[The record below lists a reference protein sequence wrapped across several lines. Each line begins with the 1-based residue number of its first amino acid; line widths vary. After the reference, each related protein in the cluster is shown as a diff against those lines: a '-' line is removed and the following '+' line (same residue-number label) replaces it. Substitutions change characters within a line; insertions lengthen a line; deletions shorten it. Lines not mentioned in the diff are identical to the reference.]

1 MEAKTQ
7 EILQNELKVKRICRF
22 CLCQNTT
29 KLSNIYMR
37 DTRIKT
43 SAPLPIQIMAIASI
57 EVFTNDGMPSY
68 ICTYCT
74 QYFEHSYQFKQMC
87 KKADNLLRQVPFTGK
102 WPAELEK
109 PTVPGN
115 EVSVAVERKLN
126 LSVQENFKKSNQ
138 TTQLKVQ
145 SVRMTKPSSGGGG
158 QQRLQESNASF
169 NAVPKKILNAD
180 PAAVPVPPTPVR
192 TKVETID
199 DEATANFL
207 NKIENDDDLFMDDVQ
222 RLIASEEV
230 EETEFVNMNS
240 LPVLVVDTT
249 STNIKPKLL
258 NKSSVRILNKEAAK
272 ELEPRLSLPKVKQ
285 DEDGNVEIVAEILNA
300 DEPYE
305 NEPDPMDAAPIQ
317 VNVFPCSFCERSFP
331 LRQLRDIHIKNHSRE
346 RNYLCNECNKSF
358 FTKYD
363 LQKHVLTHK
372 EDKPFKCSACDKSF
386 TRSTL
391 LYRHERSHTDMPKY
405 ICVHCE
411 KPFLSSEDL
420 EKHVARHNKNRP
432 FKCKL
437 CHKAFAFKQGLERH
451 EVVHSRQQPFPCQYC
466 NQSFSTTSKL
476 ARHLT
481 AHAGERPYPCKF
493 CSKSYLLSHHLTR
506 HMRSH
511 KNARHSAMDFK
522 CNSCTETFDSREA
535 LIVHS
540 ANHAKDESLSCPL
553 CKESFDNFDIVTA
566 HIKEHSGGEAY
577 ACEFCDLIFLSADKL
592 HTHTQRSHNEEM
604 MVYNENDKAQA
615 AKHEQKNSERNSS
628 DGNEDL
634 QKTVNAFFI
643 EEVDENARKDKIDI
657 TIKTEPSDSPKIINQ
672 VIISKDVGEVPT
684 VSHNDDDDDD
694 DEDDDDD
701 DDVDDDDN
709 QLEASLLVPVKLR
722 KLEAVSTE
730 VTKVADNAL
739 VLRSSPGRRKI
750 TNVNDNNNINEMKQ
764 PQVGRLKLSKDIT
777 VRKTNPA
784 KQNSNEVSSSHQM
797 SFLQKNSQ
805 RSSVVSTS
813 VAMKNVKST
822 NDTPSNDNKK
832 LCTMEIGGR
841 TVKAQR
847 ITVTKAE
854 AAALNREGR
863 ISYRNGNMI
872 LRGQQSKKKN
882 K

>member
-1 MEAKTQ
+1 METKTQ
-7 EILQNELKVKRICRF
+7 EILQNELKIKRICRF
-22 CLCQNTT
+22 CLCQNGN

-74 QYFEHSYQFKQMC
+74 QYFEYSYQFKQMC

-102 WPAELEK
+102 WPAELDK
-109 PTVPGN
+109 PTIPGKEIN
-115 EVSVAVERKLN
+115 ATIERKVTIPNEN
-126 LSVQENFKKSNQ
+126 LKKLNQ
-138 TTQLKVQ
+138 TTQVRIQ
-145 SVRMTKPSSGGGG
+145 SARATKPLTGGGG
-158 QQRLQESNASF
+158 QQIPQESNVLL
-169 NAVPKKILNAD
+169 NAAPKKILNAD
-180 PAAVPVPPTPVR
+180 PSDVPEPPTPVR

-207 NKIENDDDLFMDDVQ
+207 NKIENDDELFMDDVQ
-222 RLIASEEV
+222 RLIASEVV

-240 LPVLVVDTT
+240 LPVVVVDTT
-249 STNIKPKLL
+249 NTNVKPKLL

-305 NEPDPMDAAPIQ
+305 NEADPMDAAPVQ

-346 RNYLCNECNKSF
+346 RNYLCIECNKSF

-372 EDKPFKCSACDKSF
+372 EDKPYKCSACDKSF

-420 EKHVARHNKNRP
+420 EKHVARHNKSRP

-511 KNARHSAMDFK
+511 KNARHSATDFK
-522 CNSCTETFDSREA
+522 CNSCNETFDSRDS

-553 CKESFDNFDIVTA
+553 CKESFDDFEIVTA
-566 HIKEHSGGEAY
+566 HIKEHSDGEAY
-577 ACEFCDLIFLSADKL
+577 ACEFCDLIFLSGDKL
-592 HTHTQRSHNEEM
+592 STHTQSSHNEEM
-604 MVYNENDKAQA
+604 RAYNENDKAQA
-615 AKHEQKNSERNSS
+615 EKREKKKPERNNS
-628 DGNEDL
+628 DVNEDL
-634 QKTVNAFFI
+634 QQTVNAFFI
-643 EEVDENARKDKIDI
+643 EEVDENARKEKIDSEPI
-657 TIKTEPSDSPKIINQ
+657 DIKTEPTDSPKIINQ
-672 VIISKDVGEVPT
+672 VIISKVVGNVST
-684 VSHNDDDDDD
+684 VSNHGEDYDDDDDD
-694 DEDDDDD
+694 
-701 DDVDDDDN
+701 DDDDN
-709 QLEASLLVPVKLR
+709 QLETSLLVPMKLR
-722 KLEAVSTE
+722 KLDVIPSETAKVVDKTMTLRSPPTRR
-730 VTKVADNAL
+730 KVAN
-739 VLRSSPGRRKI
+739 G
-750 TNVNDNNNINEMKQ
+750 NDNNNINEIKQ
-764 PQVGRLKLSKDIT
+764 PQVERIQQLKLSKDAAVNKTSTAKQRLNET
-777 VRKTNPA
+777 VSSQQASLLQKTN
-784 KQNSNEVSSSHQM
+784 
-797 SFLQKNSQ
+797 Q
-805 RSSVVSTS
+805 RSSAVSTTS
-813 VAMKNVKST
+813 AMKNVKGN
-822 NDTPSNDNKK
+822 NDTSNSDSKK
-832 LCTMEIGGR
+832 LCSMSIDGR
-841 TVKAQR
+841 TVKAQK

-854 AAALNREGR
+854 AAALAREGR

-872 LRGQQSKKKN
+872 LRGQQSKRKN